1 MICASCP
8 VCWRRWEFAD
18 ETGGQSEICKNC
30 GHQIPIPI
38 AGQQRP
44 LSADTIAADFT
55 AQLQQEPTVATCSP
69 SSESENQHTLRITP
83 VLLPPSVSTEFPEPR
98 SLFNGHSDS
107 QPFPEWAIDKANASW
122 LIGLSV
128 PEIEKRLVDRG
139 LAPEVAAAVVTAA
152 LEAKV
157 REKVERVRMEER
169 SEFLHR
175 ILSVLAVGACLVMT
189 YFTGA
194 NWMRTSWVLLV
205 ALASI
210 WFPEV
215 MSRSSASEWT
225 WYTRWIGWLAV
236 LLMFCYRVWLL
247 TLLPHQ

>member
-1 MICASCP
+1 
-8 VCWRRWEFAD
+8 
-18 ETGGQSEICKNC
+18 
-30 GHQIPIPI
+30 
-38 AGQQRP
+38 
-44 LSADTIAADFT
+44 
-55 AQLQQEPTVATCSP
+55 
-69 SSESENQHTLRITP
+69 
-83 VLLPPSVSTEFPEPR
+83 LPDPR
-98 SLFNGHSDS
+98 SLVNGPSDS

-157 REKVERVRMEER
+157 REKAERVRRQVR

-175 ILSVLAVGACLVMT
+175 VLSVFAGVACLVCI
-189 YFTGA
+189 YLFRGGWSQTGA
-194 NWMRTSWVLLV
+194 SLVVLV

-215 MSRSSASEWT
+215 MGRSSAPEWA
-225 WYTRWIGWLAV
+225 WGTRWIGWRV
-236 LLMFCYRVWLL
+236 RLLMLGYRIWLL
-247 TLLPHQ
+247 SLVHE